1 MSELAILGG
10 KPTFR
15 SPLKPYKSISVDEIN
30 EVNNVLKSGCLSGF
44 FGSWEDGFLGGPY
57 TKARKELVQKIQCKT
72 FSVCKF

>member
-30 EVNNVLKSGCLSGF
+30 EVNNVLKSGCLSGC
-44 FGSWEDGFLGGPY
+44 FGSW
-57 TKARKELVQKIQCKT
+57 
-72 FSVCKF
+72 